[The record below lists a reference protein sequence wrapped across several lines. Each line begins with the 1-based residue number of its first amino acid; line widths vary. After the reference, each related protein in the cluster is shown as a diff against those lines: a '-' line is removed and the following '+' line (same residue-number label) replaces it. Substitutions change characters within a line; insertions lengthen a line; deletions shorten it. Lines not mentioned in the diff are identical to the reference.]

1 MALEIFK
8 LVGSIFVDNDAANK
22 SIQKTDE
29 KAQGFGKT
37 LLKGIGTAGKWAAGI
52 VAGAAAATAAVAGIS
67 SKAVSSYADYEQ
79 LVGGVETL
87 FGESA
92 DTVIGYADKAY
103 KTAGLTANQYMDTV
117 TSFSAALLQGLNGDT
132 AKAAEVADM
141 AITDMADN
149 ANKMGTDI
157 KSIQNAYQ
165 GFAKGNYTMLDN
177 LKLGY
182 GGTKTEMER
191 LLTDAEKLSGQK
203 YDLSNLNDVY
213 QAIHVVQTEMGVTGT
228 TALEAEST
236 ISGGIAMIK
245 AKLEN
250 FKTTLGS
257 AIAPTVQQFLT
268 LAIDNLPMIENMI
281 TQLAPVITGIFQ
293 QLGPPLLELV
303 SNLLPMLVSLVQ
315 AILPVVSKI
324 ITAIIPVIID
334 LLQKLLPFI
343 VQIIE
348 QVLPILIQ
356 LIDTLLPII
365 TEIINTVLPIILDLI
380 QAILPPLLDLIQ
392 AILPVV
398 LDLIQKILPF
408 ILQVTEQ
415 VLPMVADLLD
425 AILPLLVQIVEAI
438 LPVFVELVETI
449 LPPIM
454 EIVNTILPLLIDLF
468 NAILP
473 VVIQLIEAVLP
484 VVVSLL
490 DTIAP
495 ILSPIL
501 ELLSAL
507 LEPLLELLNMILPPL
522 ITLFT
527 EIIEKVMPPL
537 QKAFSSVANV
547 ITTVFKAAFSFVG
560 SLISNIK
567 DVLSGI
573 ISFIKNVFTGNWKGA
588 WEAVKKIFS
597 GIWEGIKTVF
607 KTPINWIISG
617 INVFIRGINKI
628 KIPDWVPLVGGKGF
642 HISEIPALAQGGVLE
657 KGQVGFLEGNG
668 AEAVVPLHNNR
679 KWIHAVAEDMDSA
692 MGGST
697 SVVQTILLDIL
708 TLLEKITG
716 MRIVLDTGVLAGE
729 LAEPI
734 DERLGRIKAQK
745 ARA

>member
-29 KAQGFGKT
+29 KAQGVGKT

-92 DTVIGYADKAY
+92 NTVIGYADKAY

-117 TSFSAALLQGLNGDT
+117 TSFTAALLQGLDGDT

-191 LLTDAEKLSGQK
+191 LLADAEKLSGQK

-250 FKTTLGS
+250 FKTAVGA

-268 LAIDNLPMIENMI
+268 LAIDNLPVIENMI
-281 TQLAPVITGIFQ
+281 TQLAPLITGIFQ
-293 QLGPPLLELV
+293 ELGPPLLQLA
-303 SNLLPMLVSLVQ
+303 SSLLPSIIALVQ

-324 ITAIIPVIID
+324 VTAIIPVFIN
-334 LLQKLLPFI
+334 LLQKLMPFI

-356 LIDTLLPII
+356 LIDELLPII
-365 TEIINTVLPIILDLI
+365 IEIINTILPAVIELI

-392 AILPVV
+392 AVLPVV
-398 LDLIQKILPF
+398 VDLIQQLVPF
-408 ILQVTEQ
+408 ILQIIEQ
-415 VLPMVADLLD
+415 VLPVVVDLLD
-425 AILPLLVQIVEAI
+425 ALLPLLVQIVEAI
-438 LPVFVELVETI
+438 LPVIVELIETI

-454 EIVNTILPLLIDLF
+454 EIISTILPVLIELINTILPL
-468 NAILP
+468 
-473 VVIQLIEAVLP
+473 VIRIVEAVLP
-484 VVVSLL
+484 VVITLL
-490 DTIAP
+490 ETITP

-501 ELLSAL
+501 ELISAL
-507 LEPLLELLNMILPPL
+507 LSPLLELLNMILPPL

-527 EIIEKVMPPL
+527 EIIERVMPAL
-537 QKAFSSVANV
+537 QKAFSGAANV
-547 ITTVFKAAFSFVG
+547 INTVFKAAFSFVG
-560 SLISNIK
+560 NLIGSIK
-567 DVLSGI
+567 DVLGGI

-588 WEAVKKIFS
+588 WEAIKKIFS
-597 GIWEGIKTVF
+597 GIWEGIKTAF

-642 HISEIPALAQGGVLE
+642 HIGEIPALAQGGVLE

-692 MGGST
+692 MGSST
-697 SVVQTILLDIL
+697 SAVQTILSDIL

-729 LAEPI
+729 LAAPI

>member
-22 SIQKTDE
+22 SIKKTDE

-37 LLKGIGTAGKWAAGI
+37 LLKGIGTAGKWAAGL
-52 VAGAAAATAAVAGIS
+52 VAGAAAVATGITAAANSTAAACDEIDKMSQKIGIS
-67 SKAVSSYADYEQ
+67 REAYQELDFILSQNGMDVNKLQSGMKTLVNSMQSASEGSAKAVSAFDALGVSATNADGSLRSQEDVFYDSIAALQ
-79 LVGGVETL
+79 AMSNETERNAIANQL
-87 FGESA
+87 FGKSA
-92 DTVIGYADKAY
+92 TELAPLLNSGAGSMEELRQKAHDLGLVLNDDVVNSGVNLTDT
-103 KTAGLTANQYMDTV
+103 MDQLKR
-117 TSFSAALLQGLNGDT
+117 SFSAIG
-132 AKAAEVADM
+132 
-141 AITDMADN
+141 
-149 ANKMGTDI
+149 AN
-157 KSIQNAYQ
+157 
-165 GFAKGNYTMLDN
+165 
-177 LKLGY
+177 LG
-182 GGTKTEMER
+182 GVLMP
-191 LLTDAEKLSGQK
+191 
-203 YDLSNLNDVY
+203 
-213 QAIHVVQTEMGVTGT
+213 VVQNV
-228 TALEAEST
+228 A
-236 ISGGIAMIK
+236 
-245 AKLEN
+245 
-250 FKTTLGS
+250 
-257 AIAPTVQQFLT
+257 QFI
-268 LAIDNLPMIENMI
+268 IDNMPTIQSAVQ
-281 TQLAPVITGIFQ
+281 QLAPVLTTLFQ
-293 QLGPPLLELV
+293 ELVPPLLDLA
-303 SNLLPMLVSLVQ
+303 SSLLP
-315 AILPVVSKI
+315 AIIQLFNAIMPLISKI
-324 ITAIIPVIID
+324 ITAIVPVIIN
-334 LLQKLLPFI
+334 LLQKLLPLI

-348 QVLPILIQ
+348 QVLPIFIQ
-356 LIDTLLPII
+356 LIDALLPII

-415 VLPMVADLLD
+415 VLPMIVDLLD
-425 AILPLLVQIVEAI
+425 AVLPLLVQIVEAI

-484 VVVSLL
+484 IVISLL

-507 LEPLLELLNMILPPL
+507 LSPLLELLNMILPPI

-537 QKAFSSVANV
+537 QKAFSGVANV
-547 ITTVFKAAFSFVG
+547 ITTVFNKAFSFVG
-560 SLISNIK
+560 SLIGNIK
-567 DVLSGI
+567 DVLSGV

-588 WEAVKKIFS
+588 WEAIKKIFS
-597 GIWEGIKTVF
+597 GIWEGIKTAF

-708 TLLEKITG
+708 SLLEKITG